1 MKPIA
6 TFARALAMA
15 CALLCPIAS
24 WAALQSA
31 PRPASQPALQPASRP
46 TPAPALQP
54 PRARP
59 RAPRSASLA
68 AGASAPL
75 PASAPLVMPLAAPK
89 PSGLAGAAIHVP
101 FATLGAYEP
110 LRLRGSDTARTVNV
124 GVRLDRMVTAARLRL
139 TYTYSPSLVFPVSHL
154 KVSINGEAVA
164 TLPFD
169 SEHAGRAVTQEI
181 PLDARYFTDF
191 NQIELRLI
199 AHYTLDHCE
208 DPEHSALW
216 ADVSPTSELIFDEA
230 SVRLPNDLALLPAPF
245 FDRRDNSRLR
255 LPFVLPAT
263 PDDATLRSAGVLAS
277 WFGALA
283 DYRQARFPV
292 SSALPAND
300 HAVVVGTAAR
310 LPASLALPPI
320 DGPML
325 VVTDNPA
332 APDKKLLVV
341 TGRSAADVDAAT
353 NALVLGNAA
362 LSGPWARVSRI
373 DIGAPRKPYDAPR
386 WVPVDRPVA
395 LRELVDSPADLQ
407 VRGSAPDPIRLNLR
421 VPADLH
427 SWGGSGVPLA
437 LHYRYTAPTVRS
449 DSMLAVEI
457 NDQLVQS
464 YRLSP
469 RSQDARGRM
478 QLPLLSGADN
488 RATNDVDIPAF
499 RVGSANQLQLRF
511 TLDSE
516 KTGLCTG
523 VASEP
528 QRAAI
533 DPDSTIDFSRFI
545 HYAMLPNLAY
555 FANSGFPFTR
565 YADLSQTAVVLPP
578 RPSPA
583 EQEAYLTMLGHM
595 GQWTGFPALRVR
607 LARAADAPAIAD
619 KDLLVIDGAPPYA
632 QLANWRD
639 ALPVAI
645 GEATAGGGFSRAAFS
660 VKERWHDDARSPAG
674 GARFEQSG
682 TLAALFGFERP
693 GGDGRSVVALTATDA
708 RHLGDLLDVF
718 EKPGLVAQL
727 QGDVALVRAGAVESL
742 RVGEPYLVGY
752 VPWYARVWTAVA
764 RHPMLLG
771 LLGAAAGLLLALGAF
786 GALQRIAAR
795 RRGL

>member
-6 TFARALAMA
+6 TFA
-15 CALLCPIAS
+15 CAFAIA
-24 WAALQSA
+24 AALVH
-31 PRPASQPALQPASRP
+31 PVP
-46 TPAPALQP
+46 
-54 PRARP
+54 
-59 RAPRSASLA
+59 SLA
-68 AGASAPL
+68 AGQAGASAPL
-75 PASAPLVMPLAAPK
+75 AASAPLVMPLAATA
-89 PSGLAGAAIHVP
+89 PSGIAGAAIRVP

-169 SEHAGRAVTQEI
+169 SAHAGRAITQEI
-181 PLDARYFTDF
+181 PLDPRYFADF

-283 DYRQARFPV
+283 DYRHARFPV
-292 SSALPAND
+292 SSALPASD

-325 VVTDNPA
+325 VVADNPA

-386 WVPVDRPVA
+386 WVPVNRPVT
-395 LRELVDSPADLQ
+395 LRELVDNPADLQ

-469 RSQDARGRM
+469 RSQDARGRV
-478 QLPLLSGADN
+478 QLPLLSGADS

-565 YADLSQTAVVLPP
+565 YADLSQTAVVLPE

-595 GQWTGFPALRVR
+595 GQWTGFPALRVQ
-607 LARAADAPAIAD
+607 LARAADAPRIAD

-645 GEATAGGGFSRAAFS
+645 GAAGGGFSRAAFS
-660 VKERWHDDARSPAG
+660 VKERWRDDARSPSG

-693 GGDGRSVVALTATDA
+693 GSDGRSVVALTATDA

-764 RHPMLLG
+764 KHPALLG
-771 LLGAAAGLLLALGAF
+771 LVGAAAGLLLALGAF

-795 RRGL
+795 RRGI